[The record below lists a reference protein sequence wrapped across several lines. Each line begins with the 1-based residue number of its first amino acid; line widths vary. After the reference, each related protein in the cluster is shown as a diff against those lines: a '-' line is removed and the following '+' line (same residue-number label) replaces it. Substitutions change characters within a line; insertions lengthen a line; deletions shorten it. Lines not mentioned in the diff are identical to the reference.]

1 MHPQLTSTNKLLR
14 WRLGVEGE
22 TMEEHQME
30 LFLVPLH
37 LLRHL
42 MYVRVVV
49 NYVMDLIRLHPFQ
62 VHAEHLMIQVHML
75 IFVLPSIT
83 L

>member
-1 MHPQLTSTNKLLR
+1 
-14 WRLGVEGE
+14 
-22 TMEEHQME
+22 ME

-42 MYVRVVV
+42 VYVRVVV
-49 NYVMDLIRLHPFQ
+49 NYAMDLIRLHPFQ

-75 IFVLPSIT
+75 IFVLLSIT